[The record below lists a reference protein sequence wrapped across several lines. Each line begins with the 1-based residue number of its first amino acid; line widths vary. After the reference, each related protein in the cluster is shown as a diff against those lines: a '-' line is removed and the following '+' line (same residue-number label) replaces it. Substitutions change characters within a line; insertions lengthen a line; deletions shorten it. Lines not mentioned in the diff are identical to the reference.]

1 MARGATHVLGLDIGT
16 QTIKAVELRLSGQD
30 VVLRG
35 RPVVVQTPPNS
46 VVGGRIVDDVAVRDA
61 ILEALSESR
70 FGIKK
75 VIVSVGGDT
84 DVVVRIAEMPRMEP
98 KELDDAVQWELD
110 RQTPFAIDQVIYD
123 FQPVEHPGI
132 GPESENMEVLL
143 AVAQEDM
150 VNAHAETVMAAKL
163 TPVAIDVEPLALG
176 RALVEMGDESL
187 MQTTVV
193 IVHIGHTSSLISIFC
208 QGQPVFI
215 RTIPTAGEAFTTA
228 VRQSMQLSQD
238 DAERAK
244 RQFADMTHVEGLE
257 SEEEEYDEE
266 SDMLE
271 HATDSVFE
279 LSDAEMAEQLEQAD
293 DVDEM
298 ATRLDVDAQAYELP
312 PEPDTT
318 LTPPTGKPDEQAE
331 EQGEPEPDEVRW
343 AKEHISDALVDP
355 LSELGTEIRRS
366 VQHYQ
371 RGHRNEQISKLLV
384 SGGSAAIPG
393 LAGFLEA
400 EIGIVTEVANPFLN
414 IETDPDDASAAYLH
428 DIGPAVAIAVGLALR
443 DMTD

>member
-35 RPVVVQTPPNS
+35 RPVVYQTPPNS

-61 ILEALSESR
+61 ILDALSESR
-70 FGIKK
+70 FGVKK
-75 VIVSVGGDT
+75 AIVSVGGDT

-110 RQTPFAIDQVIYD
+110 RQTPFPIDQVVYD
-123 FQPVEHPGI
+123 FQPVEHPGV

-176 RALVEMGDESL
+176 RALIEMGDETL

-215 RTIPTAGEAFTTA
+215 RAIPTAGEAFTTA
-228 VRQSMQLSQD
+228 VRQAMQLGQD

-244 RQFADMTHVEGLE
+244 KQFADMTHVEGLE
-257 SEEEEYDEE
+257 PEEDEYEVE
-266 SDMLE
+266 SDMLD

-279 LSDAEMAEQLEQAD
+279 LSDSEMAEELAHAD
-293 DVDEM
+293 DIDEM
-298 ATRLDVDAQAYELP
+298 ATRLDVDALAYELP
-312 PEPDTT
+312 PEPDTA
-318 LTPPTGKPDEQAE
+318 LTPPPDAAAEQS
-331 EQGEPEPDEVRW
+331 EPEPDEVRW
-343 AKEHISDALVDP
+343 ARDHVSDALVDP
-355 LSELGTEIRRS
+355 LSELATEIRRS

-371 RGHRNEQISKLLV
+371 RQHRNEQISRLLI
-384 SGGSAAIPG
+384 SGGSAVIPG
-393 LAGFLEA
+393 LSNFLEA
-400 EIGIVTEVANPFLN
+400 EIGIQTEVANPFKN
-414 IETDPDDASAAYLH
+414 VESDPDDASDAYLQNV
-428 DIGPAVAIAVGLALR
+428 GPAVAIAVGLALR